1 MVVSFA
7 LAVPLGRLYTHQ
19 LYLAITG
26 VLSWDQALPV
36 GDELKQHLMWLKHYV
51 PAHNGNHWF
60 RRIPGVVLVSDVSV
74 KGVGGIAATSGSN
87 NESVVHVALQSQI
100 PVELQVASSTCRE
113 AVGVLSLFSTLLQQ
127 PTWAALLKHRAV
139 KILTDNQGVAAD
151 IQRMQVLASLWE
163 SCSMRSVLQ
172 PSGCCSASVR
182 VCPGGC
188 PAWASYLGYGAL
200 LTACCNHS
208 KGFLPWR
215 LARSAAG
222 NK

>member
-1 MVVSFA
+1 MILKLQSLQCLVPEKKLQKFDAAVSELLSSTHVTPRQLCSVAGMVVSFA

-139 KILTDNQGVAAD
+139 KILTDNQGVAGY
-151 IQRMQVLASLWE
+151 IY
-163 SCSMRSVLQ
+163 
-172 PSGCCSASVR
+172 SGCR
-182 VCPGGC
+182 F
-188 PAWASYLGYGAL
+188 WLLYG
-200 LTACCNHS
+200 N
-208 KGFLPWR
+208 
-215 LARSAAG
+215 LAV
-222 NK
+222 